1 MSYEQD
7 IRDDI
12 AKQTRVMVWKILII
26 GALTIVA
33 LFLVTGCNSSRA
45 FCGTTV
51 GVTPDSHN
59 WPTSF
64 AEKHECYIDKD
75 GNKICK

>member
-33 LFLVTGCNSSRA
+33 LFLVTGCGGPHLTPSP
-45 FCGTTV
+45 TTE
-51 GVTPDSHN
+51 TPA
-59 WPTSF
+59 TF